1 MDLKQLYTVEAH
13 ESGSELQI
21 ISPIDGKL
29 TDFHIRVM
37 GPDSKRYREAMRA
50 FHRTLLE
57 KSDNGEIDMLVAIT
71 KDWRGLKDGK
81 SAVEFSPAAARDLY
95 TNAPFV
101 ATQVDRFIADRKN
114 FTQG

>member
-21 ISPIDGKL
+21 VSPVDGKL
-29 TDFHIRVM
+29 TDFHIRVV
-37 GPDSKRYREAMRA
+37 GPDSKQYREAMRA
-50 FHRTLLE
+50 FHRALLD
-57 KSDNGEIDMLVAIT
+57 KSENGESDMLAAIT

-81 SAVEFSPAAARDLY
+81 NPVEFSPAAARDLY
-95 TNAPFV
+95 INAPFV
-101 ATQVDRFIADRKN
+101 ASQVDRFIADRKN